1 MSRSDEDA
9 FHNPTEPGGSGG
21 DEAEGRRRGPAARD
35 KILLLA
41 ADWQLWRDQDGA
53 GYCTIEV
60 DGHLEHLRLQ
70 SRAFRDHV
78 TRAYGAAYKVE
89 VDGREV
95 PQGFTDQAFQDAR
108 RSLEAQAM
116 VGPEHVPWH
125 RVGAA
130 EDMIVLDLG
139 SAEWRMVQITAD
151 GWEVVER
158 CPVKMVRTPGMRP
171 LPMPEPGGSLDSLKD
186 LLNFGHVAAD
196 RKRLSDDQRR
206 MIREQADRS
215 FRLYIGAEVGALAP
229 SLSRFILCVSGEH
242 GSGKS
247 TVASAFKQLV
257 DPHRAM
263 RRSLPQNSEDLFIA
277 AAQTH
282 CLLFDNISDVAAWV
296 ADDLSRMATG
306 GSLGKRTKF
315 SDTEET
321 YITVRCPIVLNGIPD
336 LTTRADLADRALAL
350 KLPAIPD
357 EHRRDDAEIE
367 TDLRDLAPSVLGVLL
382 DGVAAA
388 LRNRDEIAE
397 LMRER
402 PSKPRMLDATIW
414 AEAAGEAF
422 GWPRW
427 QFLTDVLGNRLETV
441 EVALEADS
449 VAEAVR
455 QFMKDKARWKGQA
468 RPLLD
473 ELAKH
478 INERTL
484 KSKGWPRTG
493 HHLSTCLRRSQPG
506 LRRIGLEV
514 EFTRDSAARWIE
526 ITKETRPDEDRA
538 REVEGAG

>member
-41 ADWQLWRDQDGA
+41 ADWELWHDADGA
-53 GYCTIEV
+53 SYCTIEV
-60 DGHLEHLRLQ
+60 DGHLEHLALR

-78 TRAYGAAYKVE
+78 NREFGAKFTTAI
-89 VDGREV
+89 DGRQV
-95 PQGFTDQAFQDAR
+95 PQGLTSQAFEDAR

-125 RVGAA
+125 RVGAG
-130 EDMIVLDLG
+130 EEMIVLDLG
-139 SAEWRMVQITAD
+139 RSEWRMVQITAD

-158 CPVKMVRTPGMRP
+158 CDVKMVRTPGMRP
-171 LPMPEPGGSLDSLKD
+171 LPMPEPGGSIDPLKD
-186 LLNFGHVAAD
+186 TLNFGHVAAN
-196 RKRLSDDQRR
+196 RERLSADQRR
-206 MIREQADRS
+206 LIREQADRA
-215 FRLYIGAEVGALAP
+215 FRLYIGALVGALAP
-229 SLSRFILCVSGEH
+229 SLSRFIVCVSGEH

-247 TVASAFKQLV
+247 TVASAFKQFV

-282 CLLFDNISDVAAWV
+282 CLLFDNISEISAWV

-336 LTTRADLADRALAL
+336 LATRADLADRALAL
-350 KLPAIPD
+350 KLPAIPE
-357 EHRRDDAEIE
+357 EHRRDDAEIDA
-367 TDLRDLAPSVLGVLL
+367 DLRDLAPSVLGALL

-427 QFLTDVLGNRLETV
+427 QFLADVLGNRLETV
-441 EVALEADS
+441 EIALEADS
-449 VAEAVR
+449 VAEATR
-455 QFMKDKARWKGQA
+455 SFMADKARWKGQA

-484 KSKGWPRTG
+484 KAKGWPRTG
-493 HHLSTCLRRSQPG
+493 HHLSNALRRSQPG
-506 LRRIGLEV
+506 LRRVGLEI
-514 EFTRDSAARWIE
+514 EFTREAGARWIE
-526 ITKETRPDEDRA
+526 ITKMTSPDEDRA
-538 REVEGAG
+538 